1 MDLNQNCLDAA
12 ARQIARYDPVLSL
25 GNALEPFTVEGPMFD
40 SVGLNYLLHCLPGD
54 IRAKSVVFQHAKAAA
69 VPGAT
74 IFGATLLHG
83 GVDRNWMAR
92 KVMDRNNAHGIFSNA
107 HDDLDGL
114 RWALSQHLTD
124 PIVNIVGCV
133 ALFSGTA

>member
-1 MDLNQNCLDAA
+1 
-12 ARQIARYDPVLSL
+12 
-25 GNALEPFTVEGPMFD
+25 
-40 SVGLNYLLHCLPGD
+40 
-54 IRAKSVVFQHAKAAA
+54 
-69 VPGAT
+69 
-74 IFGATLLHG
+74 
-83 GVDRNWMAR
+83 
-92 KVMDRNNAHGIFSNA
+92 MDRNNAHGIFSNA